1 MLCGVFGCER
11 ECSVCVR
18 VRVRLKEHV
27 VANSALCVVPLNGR
41 DGGDGQLHTEGRRRC
56 SATH

>member
-1 MLCGVFGCER
+1 M
-11 ECSVCVR
+11 CVR

-41 DGGDGQLHTEGRRRC
+41 DGGDAQLHTEGRRRC